1 MSIIWNVVG
10 KPLAMLGG
18 RSAAELRA
26 HGPADCDKSVLVG
39 VLVVLSIAIIG
50 VGHYLFWRNF
60 PNAAPWAADI
70 ALGVAAVF
78 AVVYR
83 IALRA
88 LELLGPFAKA
98 MVLALLLGLMGVN
111 AMLAGHEL
119 VLFAFAP
126 QVEEQAKLNAAK
138 GVTAYAS
145 AVEGSLGL
153 PQMRVRSTELDKAI
167 GAAMTERARIPDNV
181 QLLQQQ
187 AKVCDA
193 EALRLL
199 ALVPKDPDEP
209 GYAVARS
216 AWRERRARCNSLSQ
230 QATRD
235 LTLHQARLDEQL
247 AGLNQSRQRTAKSL
261 DEATTQQEEALKR
274 DTPTLTASATTGF
287 ARHGALWAAVA
298 AGSIPAWA
306 AYGLMFAVLALDS
319 FSFVIKLLLRH
330 DRAAAARIRQA
341 AADDLHDRVYAETHS
356 LHRRLVRRAVR
367 SQAAE
372 AEEELRDLARRV
384 VSQELLQE
392 VEERSFAHAAAATER
407 AQQQRSGPP
416 RPALLRRLAQMA
428 ASIRGR
434 AQGMGPQG
442 ASASA

>member
-39 VLVVLSIAIIG
+39 VLVVLSVAIIG

-60 PNAAPWAADI
+60 PSAAPWAAHI
-70 ALGVAAVF
+70 AMGVAAVF
-78 AVVYR
+78 CVVYR

-88 LELLGPFAKA
+88 LELMGPFAKA
-98 MVLALLLGLMGVN
+98 IVLVLLLGLMGVN

-119 VLFAFAP
+119 VLFAFGP
-126 QVEEQAKLNAAK
+126 QVEGQAKLSAAK

-167 GAAMTERARIPDNV
+167 GVIMTERARIPDNV

-199 ALVPKDPDEP
+199 ALVPKERGAP
-209 GYAVARS
+209 GYTVAYR
-216 AWRERRARCNSLSQ
+216 AWWERRARCKSLSQ
-230 QATRD
+230 QAARE

-247 AGLNQSRQRTAKSL
+247 AGLNHSRQRAVKSL
-261 DEATTQQEEALKR
+261 DEATTQQQDALKR

-319 FSFVIKLLLRH
+319 FSFLIKLLLRH
-330 DRAAAARIRQA
+330 DRATAARIRQA

-356 LHRRLVRRAVR
+356 LHRHLVRRAVR

-372 AEEELRDLARRV
+372 AEEELRDLARHV

-392 VEERSFAHAAAATER
+392 VELRSFTRAAQETQQ
-407 AQQQRSGPP
+407 AQQKFGAP
-416 RPALLRRLAQMA
+416 RPSMLRRLAEMA

-434 AQGMGPQG
+434 APGMAPQAAG
-442 ASASA
+442 ASA